1 MATTNVMEGLA
12 SLCGVRLD
20 DATRKRLNDG
30 IEQTAAG
37 VKAMAEGATGFA
49 TRLTET
55 AKKLEPL
62 YFQSQRTGASVQNL
76 KALDFA
82 AQNTGVPAEA
92 ASASVDNLDKYLK
105 SAPAAEKA
113 IGKLG
118 VNARTANG
126 DLRDTVAILT
136 DVGTRLAQL
145 PQAEGD
151 QQASAFGIDGK
162 LLDAMRNGD
171 FAAFVQQYRD
181 LSQHASLDQAAS
193 HAHAFMEQIRGL
205 SATFDVF
212 SMQAG
217 AALFAAIEPQLAS
230 LREYLTAHG
239 DEIAVRVGD
248 VARTIGSALQTVL
261 PFAGRVLDQ
270 FLQLDQATNG
280 LSTQIALAAVAFK
293 ALGGPG
299 IVGGIWNTVNAL
311 RQLATAGRGAAT
323 IAGTVGAGTGS
334 AGTGAGGVLG
344 RAAGALGRVGGR
356 IAGRIAA
363 PLARAAGPAAAVAE
377 AGMLGW
383 QAGALINDHVVSKLP
398 TVANG
403 IGEGVTRVAA
413 LFGSSEAQ
421 QALDFNRKQAA
432 AAARAADN
440 QAALTAQALHNSDR
454 LASDALS
461 PRAYGIPAA
470 SDGGTPANAP
480 ASFSTNAQIHIHGV
494 SDPAAAGREVA
505 TELRRVAGE
514 MVRNMQGGYR

>member
-1 MATTNVMEGLA
+1 MATSNVMAGLA
-12 SLCGVRLD
+12 SLCGVTLN
-20 DATRKRLNDG
+20 DATRKRLDDG
-30 IEQTAAG
+30 IDQTAAG

-82 AQNTGVPAEA
+82 AQNAGVPADA

-105 SAPAAEKA
+105 SGPAAENA

-136 DVGTRLAQL
+136 EVGARLAQL
-145 PQAEGD
+145 PRADGD
-151 QQASAFGIDGK
+151 KQASTFGIDGK
-162 LLDAMRNGD
+162 LLDAMRDGD

-181 LSQHASLDQAAS
+181 LSRNTNLDQAAS
-193 HAHAFMEQIRGL
+193 DAHAFMEQIRGL

-217 AALFAAIEPQLAS
+217 AALFEAIGPQLAS

-299 IVGGIWNTVNAL
+299 IVSGIWNTVNAL
-311 RQLATAGRGAAT
+311 RQLVTAGRGAAT

-344 RAAGALGRVGGR
+344 RAAGALGRV
-356 IAGRIAA
+356 AGRVAA

-383 QAGALINDHVVSKLP
+383 QVGTLINDSVVSKLP

-403 IGEGVTRVAA
+403 IGAGVTRVAA
-413 LFGSSEAQ
+413 LFGSSAAQ
-421 QALDFNRKQAA
+421 DALDFNRKQAA